1 MSVLAWPASAI
12 NWVKTTNRW
21 TAAPEPLQ
29 LQWRRRLLLLSSSYL
44 IQIHGSYSR
53 CQGLSFSGL
62 YKCYLAVKLVKKG
75 KKTCCHCYYY
85 FMCAFPLSLLP
96 LSPMCLY
103 MFTSL
108 CVNLLCS
115 SRRRVTNLLYK
126 KNNKSTILS
135 CGAYCNIYVRRKHQF
150 LPVF

>member
-1 MSVLAWPASAI
+1 MNRSARAAAI
-12 NWVKTTNRW
+12 AMA
-21 TAAPEPLQ
+21 TA
-29 LQWRRRLLLLSSSYL
+29 LLLLLSSYL

-53 CQGLSFSGL
+53 CQGLLFSGL

-135 CGAYCNIYVRRKHQF
+135 CGAYCNIYVEHTSFCPFSNLFFYK
-150 LPVF
+150 